1 MSTHPT
7 TEQTRKPPPSP
18 ESYYCACAL
27 PIAVEQAERHGA
39 AQRVCARCGLRVP
52 VRWNRR

>member
-7 TEQTRKPPPSP
+7 TEQTPKPSSSP

-39 AQRVCARCGLRVP
+39 AQRVCARCGLPVP
-52 VRWNRR
+52 VRWNRW